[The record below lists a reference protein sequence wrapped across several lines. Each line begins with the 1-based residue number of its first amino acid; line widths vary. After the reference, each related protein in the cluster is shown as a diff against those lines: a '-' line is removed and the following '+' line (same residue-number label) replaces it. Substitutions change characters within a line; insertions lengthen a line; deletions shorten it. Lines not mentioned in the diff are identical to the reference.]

1 MPKHHP
7 GRSNKL
13 HAMSGRP
20 YLSISET
27 ADYLGVTTRTV
38 RQMVSD
44 GRLTA
49 YHLGARVV
57 RLRRNEIDAAM
68 QPFGGAAC

>member
-1 MPKHHP
+1 MQTAP

-13 HAMSGRP
+13 QHSC
-20 YLSISET
+20 YLSVAET

-49 YHLGARVV
+49 YRLGARVV
-57 RLRRNEIDAAM
+57 RLRRDEIDAAM
-68 QPFGGAAC
+68 QPFGGAA

>member
-1 MPKHHP
+1 MSHNP
-7 GRSNKL
+7 GPSNKL
-13 HAMSGRP
+13 HASVGHP

-27 ADYLGVTTRTV
+27 AAYLGVTTRTV

-44 GRLTA
+44 GRLIA

-57 RLRRNEIDAAM
+57 RLRRAEIDAAM
-68 QPFGGAAC
+68 QPFGGAA